1 MKQEKDQNNPIAV
14 KATKVNHLL
23 NNTTRFFLYK
33 YIYTVYTY
41 IYLLSDIIGKCT
53 ISNMKRL
60 NYYDIKLDFIQFFL
74 KKDC

>member
-33 YIYTVYTY
+33 YIYIRYIHIY
-41 IYLLSDIIGKCT
+41 IY
-53 ISNMKRL
+53 
-60 NYYDIKLDFIQFFL
+60 
-74 KKDC
+74 